1 MFVTLF
7 LILFLISQ
15 TSHLD
20 KQSIPLIIYDKL
32 NEPLKPIFET
42 YLNSESAI
50 ESALIGMHSI
60 IGGNICINYKNA
72 YIKYN
77 EAVIDY
83 KKKVL
88 NKIFPFLDDKNKTKN
103 KCYSLQTSAIK
114 TQNKVIKD
122 IKALL
127 NANLKQIKH
136 YLPFIYWPVKLQEKY
151 FEILM
156 KIEQL
161 EIELIEQLDIYDD
174 IKYFNCNKYIN
185 DKEGVDSLSI
195 YRKIVFLSI
204 IYANEMNCLR
214 KQKKYIFKVLN
225 DNTNLSNLFLKTIPA
240 SIMALYSIEHQFKV
254 TNKKVLLN
262 NKKPMED
269 DVNMLIH
276 LNDYTKNKV
285 IRESLDSITNK
296 FAFYMGK
303 IVAGYGE
310 IILKKEMKILQ

>member
-7 LILFLISQ
+7 LILFLISK

-60 IGGNICINYKNA
+60 IGGNICINYKNV

-83 KKKVL
+83 KKKIL
-88 NKIFPFLDDKNKTKN
+88 NKIFPSLDNKTKTKN
-103 KCYSLQTSAIK
+103 KCYSLQVSAIK

-127 NANLKQIKH
+127 NTNLKQIKH

-151 FEILM
+151 FEIFT

-174 IKYFNCNKYIN
+174 IKYFNCNKYI
-185 DKEGVDSLSI
+185 K
-195 YRKIVFLSI
+195 
-204 IYANEMNCLR
+204 
-214 KQKKYIFKVLN
+214 
-225 DNTNLSNLFLKTIPA
+225 
-240 SIMALYSIEHQFKV
+240 
-254 TNKKVLLN
+254 
-262 NKKPMED
+262 
-269 DVNMLIH
+269 
-276 LNDYTKNKV
+276 
-285 IRESLDSITNK
+285 
-296 FAFYMGK
+296 GK
-303 IVAGYGE
+303 
-310 IILKKEMKILQ
+310 